1 MKNIEKYI
9 EGICLTI
16 ANANECYFAG
26 DCLACEMNGICCDS
40 DALLKFMLQ
49 PVDATAH
56 KQNAEIKCE
65 FEAEKQAKNSEKYS

>member
-16 ANANECYFAG
+16 ANANECYLAG
-26 DCLACEMNGICCDS
+26 DCLACEMNGLCCDS

-49 PVDATAH
+49 PVDATTRPRND
-56 KQNAEIKCE
+56 KREGE
-65 FEAEKQAKNSEKYS
+65 

>member
-1 MKNIEKYI
+1 
-9 EGICLTI
+9 
-16 ANANECYFAG
+16 
-26 DCLACEMNGICCDS
+26 
-40 DALLKFMLQ
+40 MLQ

>member
-1 MKNIEKYI
+1 MKNVEKYI
-9 EGICLTI
+9 NEICCTI
-16 ANANECYFAG
+16 ANANECYFSG
-26 DCLACEMNGICCDS
+26 DCLTCEINGICCDS
-40 DALLKFMLQ
+40 DKLLKFMLQ